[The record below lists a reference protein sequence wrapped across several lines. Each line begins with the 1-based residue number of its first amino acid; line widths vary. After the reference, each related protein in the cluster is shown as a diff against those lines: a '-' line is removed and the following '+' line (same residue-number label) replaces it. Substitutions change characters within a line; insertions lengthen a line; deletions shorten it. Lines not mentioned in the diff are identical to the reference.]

1 MLQDLPP
8 EILFEILLCLPPTSI
23 PAFQQTCSK
32 VNDLSQPVLWGY
44 HCQRLYKYW
53 RPEHDIARKLAQPT
67 ANVNWK
73 YIFSVRH
80 LADLSVSRALED
92 ILSSQVCRLDKSENI
107 FAQGYDAK
115 DTLLKH
121 LKVGDDAPDALAR
134 RFYSDAA
141 LGGLHRSMAI
151 EEWVKLRDGHPV
163 PLERAL
169 AAFDHFIMHERKAD
183 FEETSARLDEI
194 AQSIRQETLNFAE
207 ATPQLKAKMVAA
219 YLHENRVTGVT
230 DNDQYFNLRNS
241 FIGLALQDDGPAA
254 LPLIS
259 TVIFCAVLERLGVSA
274 KPCNFPFH
282 IYAIVKA
289 PIEHISDSEPVT
301 AESEVDSIYMDPF
314 ASEKEVSRGELEAQ
328 LEAMGVPPT
337 DHDSFLGV
345 ASVSDMVRR
354 TARNIVGSIQRNAH
368 GPNHHDQLMGAGSGT
383 RGLESDSALYSAL
396 WAFLVLPEPD
406 TGLVQRARYLPYVVE
421 MLEKQYLFDVR
432 LVEKYLL
439 PLFTTSPQ
447 YWQQLRDAVRVM
459 RAGDSMPKQA
469 KPRTREISQSVRF
482 KVGQVFRHRRYGY
495 QAVITGWDVE
505 CAQSEM
511 WISQM
516 GVDRLSRGRHQSFY
530 NVLSVAEKLFQLS
543 CCLRQLT
550 GFSVDEK
557 SVRYVAEENID
568 TTSAVVSPALMSL
581 AGRHFKR
588 WDSTSNVFVSN
599 VKDEYPDD

>member
-1 MLQDLPP
+1 
-8 EILFEILLCLPPTSI
+8 
-23 PAFQQTCSK
+23 
-32 VNDLSQPVLWGY
+32 G
-44 HCQRLYKYW
+44 
-53 RPEHDIARKLAQPT
+53 
-67 ANVNWK
+67 
-73 YIFSVRH
+73 
-80 LADLSVSRALED
+80 
-92 ILSSQVCRLDKSENI
+92 
-107 FAQGYDAK
+107 
-115 DTLLKH
+115 
-121 LKVGDDAPDALAR
+121 
-134 RFYSDAA
+134 AA

-169 AAFDHFIMHERKAD
+169 AAFDHFVLHERKAD
-183 FEETSARLDEI
+183 FDEISARLDKI
-194 AQSIRQETLNFAE
+194 ARSIRQETLNFGE
-207 ATPQLKAKMVAA
+207 ATPLQKAKIVAV
-219 YLHENRVTGVT
+219 YLHKNQVTGVT

-259 TVIFCAVLERLGVSA
+259 TVIFCAVSERLGISA
-274 KPCNFPFH
+274 EPCNFPFH
-282 IYAIVKA
+282 IYAIVRA
-289 PIEHISDSEPVT
+289 PNGENLDSESAT
-301 AESEVDSIYMDPF
+301 TGSEVDSIYMDPF
-314 ASEKEVSRGELEAQ
+314 ASDKEVSRGELEAQ
-328 LEAMGVPPT
+328 LEAMGVPPA

-345 ASVSDMVRR
+345 ASVADMVRR
-354 TARNIVGSIQRNAH
+354 TARNI
-368 GPNHHDQLMGAGSGT
+368 LMGSGSGIA
-383 RGLESDSALYSAL
+383 GLESDSALYSAL
-396 WAFLVLPEPD
+396 WAFLMLPEPD
-406 TGLVQRARYLPYVVE
+406 TALVQRARYLPYVVE

-469 KPRTREISQSVRF
+469 KPRNRDISQSVRF

-530 NVLSVAEKLFQLS
+530 HVL
-543 CCLRQLT
+543 
-550 GFSVDEK
+550 VDEK

-568 TTSAVVSPALMSL
+568 TTPAVVSSNLMSL

-588 WDSTSNVFVSN
+588 WDSTSNVFISN